1 MGTFY
6 IPELNSLLR
15 LSYQDKFFF
24 LQTIKEQYIHTGKY
38 NTKREEIYSYASLLI
53 NFLNLLPGKLSMG

>member
-1 MGTFY
+1 MHEKGRSTTLSKMGTFY

-24 LQTIKEQYIHTGKY
+24 PTDHKGTVHPQWKI
-38 NTKREEIYSYASLLI
+38 
-53 NFLNLLPGKLSMG
+53 